1 MALSQVSELLP
12 CAYLYIYTY
21 IYYCIHTHFH
31 FDLFAVGIWP
41 IEEKPT
47 RNVDPVGGSWSKD
60 GKWCRQ
66 TLGFFF
72 INFMKKGRAC
82 HSIYYDHLWYIIQ
95 PAEMSSRY
103 FPQAFNVP
111 RLRTSPIHRHWGSTQ
126 QRCCWSHDPWAQAHK
141 WPPGQK
147 WVRNISEAA
156 SKKIDKS
163 CTTMWLGF
171 YTYIFLG
178 VATTTNPT

>member
-1 MALSQVSELLP
+1 MCL
-12 CAYLYIYTY
+12 YNWRYIDIYRYIYRL
-21 IYYCIHTHFH
+21 YCIYTHFH

-41 IEEKPT
+41 IEEAPT
-47 RNVDPVGGSWSKD
+47 RNVDPVGGSWPKD
-60 GKWCRQ
+60 GKWC
-66 TLGFFF
+66 
-72 INFMKKGRAC
+72 MKKGRAC
-82 HSIYYDHLWYIIQ
+82 NSIYYDHLWYIIQ

-111 RLRTSPIHRHWGSTQ
+111 RLCTSPIHRHWGSTP
-126 QRCCWSHDPWAQAHK
+126 QRCCWSHDPWAQACK

-147 WVRNISEAA
+147 GVRNISEAA
-156 SKKIDKS
+156 SKKIEKS

-178 VATTTNPT
+178 VATTTNLL